1 MALRK
6 HHKGNRMKTA
16 EEYFKERYSAVYSE
30 DKHERKIHRF
40 DYYDMTDFAAQYAS
54 EAIREKDELFEVA
67 CEVHEFA
74 GIILTDVKDLREQ
87 LAAKDKEI
95 EQLRET
101 LENLALAVKHDASDL
116 VVRTRTNTAF
126 EVLAQNA
133 HAEPSGKTEPFT
145 GPVVGI
151 EDGTEFNNGR

>member
-1 MALRK
+1 
-6 HHKGNRMKTA
+6 MKTA

-54 EAIREKDELFEVA
+54 EAIREKEELFEVA

-95 EQLRET
+95 EQLRE
-101 LENLALAVKHDASDL
+101 LIKEIDNSIAAYL
-116 VVRTRTNTAF
+116 
-126 EVLAQNA
+126 
-133 HAEPSGKTEPFT
+133 

-151 EDGTEFNNGR
+151 EDETEFNN

>member
-1 MALRK
+1 
-6 HHKGNRMKTA
+6 MKTA
-16 EEYFKERYSAVYSE
+16 EEYWKAFP
-30 DKHERKIHRF
+30 KHKPAKDADIAEAMREYAKL
-40 DYYDMTDFAAQYAS
+40 YAS
-54 EAIREKDELFEVA
+54 EAIREKEEEIEELEA
-67 CEVHEFA
+67 DLKIATSKDPDLLNAEFK
-74 GIILTDVKDLREQ
+74 LQ

-95 EQLRET
+95 EQLREA